1 VPYQKEIQ
9 DKARGRVAIDGWLRV
24 VGTEGVYS
32 LGDCSFMVDT
42 PLPATAQVASQ
53 QGSYLGRLFSK
64 GFSMRGSEGPPIK
77 MAPGVN
83 VENVESVESSSSTSA
98 GAGAGADVDTSESVE
113 QQILR
118 AAKQRTSPSP
128 SYSSTSTSTST
139 SSSTSTSAAVRF
151 ASDQANIGKL
161 GVARPYTSDTGTGAV
176 VVEYAKPFQFL
187 NLGVLAYIGASEALA
202 QISVDQKTI
211 RGTGS
216 VGFLLWRGIY
226 WFKQVSWRNRV
237 LVSVDWAK
245 GRLFGRDIGSL

>member
-1 VPYQKEIQ
+1 
-9 DKARGRVAIDGWLRV
+9 VAIDGWLRV

-77 MAPGVN
+77 MAPGVSA
-83 VENVESVESSSSTSA
+83 ENVESMESSSSTSA
-98 GAGAGADVDTSESVE
+98 GAGVDTSEPVE

-118 AAKQRTSPSP
+118 AAKQRISPSP
-128 SYSSTSTSTST
+128 SYASASTPT
-139 SSSTSTSAAVRF
+139 SSSTSAAVRF

-161 GVARPYTSDTGTGAV
+161 GVVRPYTSDTGTGPV
-176 VVEYAKPFQFL
+176 VIEYAKPFQFL